1 MTLLKPVTTLTAA
14 LLLALMATA
23 PAARANA
30 PAPDSPAI
38 PDNPPP
44 AAPVA
49 VIFDTDMWSDIDDA
63 MALAMLHTL
72 EDRHEIRLVA
82 VTVSTD
88 EPWCA
93 PYVDL
98 IDTFYGHPEIPVGRV
113 HDGLDTAAFRKLFP
127 NLTWP
132 ATRYTE
138 RLSQATQ
145 GDGSLVYPHRLIDGQ
160 QAPEAVDLLR
170 ETLAAQSDGSVVV
183 IGVGYSTNLA
193 RLLASGPDGHSPLTG
208 RELIRRKVRLLS
220 VMAGNYA
227 PVTMDGKVLPAGT
240 SEFNI
245 QSDVPAARK
254 VFSEWPTP
262 IVASGF
268 EIGFNLLYPA
278 ASIEHDFSYVA
289 HHPIADTY
297 RLFAAERSPAHPWPH
312 DHPTFDLTAVLYA
325 VRPDRRYFSVSN
337 PGRITV
343 LDDGGTRFEESAEGH
358 HRYLILTP
366 HQKARALEALVMLV
380 SEPPRQH

>member
-1 MTLLKPVTTLTAA
+1 MKRLSSMTTLAAA
-14 LLLALMATA
+14 LLLASIVSA
-23 PAARANA
+23 PAAAANA
-30 PAPDSPAI
+30 PGSGSPAI
-38 PDNPPP
+38 PGNPST

-98 IDTFYGHPEIPVGRV
+98 IDTFYGHPEIPVGMV
-113 HDGLDTAAFRKLFP
+113 HEGLDTAAFRKLFP
-127 NLTWP
+127 TLTWP
-132 ATRYTE
+132 ATRYTQ
-138 RLSQATQ
+138 RLSEATQ
-145 GDGSLVYPHRLIDGQ
+145 GDGAFLYPHRLIDGKH
-160 QAPEAVDLLR
+160 APEAVGLLR
-170 ETLAAQSDGSVVV
+170 ETLAAQPDGGVVV

-193 RLLASGPDGHSPLTG
+193 RLLASTPDRHSPLAG
-208 RELIRRKVRLLS
+208 RDLIRRKVRLLS

-245 QSDVPAARK
+245 QSDVAAART
-254 VFSEWPTP
+254 VFADWPTP

-268 EIGFNLLYPA
+268 EIGYGLLYPA

-297 RLFAAERSPAHPWPH
+297 RRFAAERSPAHPWPH

-325 VRPDRRYFSVSN
+325 ARPDRRYFSLSK
-337 PGRITV
+337 PGTITV
-343 LDDGGTRFEESAEGH
+343 LDDGGTRFEESAGGQ
-358 HRYLILTP
+358 HRHLILTA
-366 HQKARALEALVMLV
+366 HQKTRTLEALVMLV
-380 SEPPRQH
+380 SEPPRQR

>member
-1 MTLLKPVTTLTAA
+1 
-14 LLLALMATA
+14 
-23 PAARANA
+23 
-30 PAPDSPAI
+30 
-38 PDNPPP
+38 
-44 AAPVA
+44 
-49 VIFDTDMWSDIDDA
+49 
-63 MALAMLHTL
+63 
-72 EDRHEIRLVA
+72 
-82 VTVSTD
+82 
-88 EPWCA
+88 
-93 PYVDL
+93 
-98 IDTFYGHPEIPVGRV
+98 
-113 HDGLDTAAFRKLFP
+113 
-127 NLTWP
+127 
-132 ATRYTE
+132 
-138 RLSQATQ
+138 
-145 GDGSLVYPHRLIDGQ
+145 
-160 QAPEAVDLLR
+160 
-170 ETLAAQSDGSVVV
+170 
-183 IGVGYSTNLA
+183 
-193 RLLASGPDGHSPLTG
+193 LASGPDGHSPLTG